1 MSASETAEAIL
12 IVIKKLLKWAGVVLL
27 GIAALSVIVWA
38 VTWGYG
44 EWEGRPQLV
53 TQLMGIRIGDRE
65 SDVVFKLGEFRQ
77 LPRTDKDIREGE
89 TVYASEE
96 HRISFAEKGGTIFIV
111 QYSCKTDYDYGE
123 LNGIRCGNTGE
134 DILRRFGKTV
144 RVLCAKDEERKGE
157 RMYDVF
163 ELGTR
168 YGLSKNKV
176 EQFLVASPESLRVS
190 ANWVPCK

>member
-1 MSASETAEAIL
+1 MSANETAEAIL
-12 IVIKKLLKWAGVVLL
+12 IVIRRLFKWGAIGLL
-27 GIAALSVIVWA
+27 GIGAVSTIAWA
-38 VTWGYG
+38 VMWGYG

-53 TQLMGIRIGDRE
+53 TQLMGIGIGDKE

-77 LPRTDKDIREGE
+77 LPRSDKNIREGE
-89 TVYASEE
+89 TVYASDEQ
-96 HRISFAEKGGTIFIV
+96 RISFAERGGTVFIV
-111 QYSCKTDYDYGE
+111 QYSCKTDYDYGA
-123 LNGIRCGNTGE
+123 LNGIRCGDTGE
-134 DILRRFGKTV
+134 DIFRRFGKAV
-144 RVLCAKDEERKGE
+144 RVLCSKDGERKSE

-176 EQFLVASPESLRVS
+176 ELFQVASPESLRVS